1 MTETEDRPFDENEWT
16 AEERQRFAR
25 LAAHRIPPTELKQR
39 TLRALRERGH
49 FARHRPST
57 GLVVG
62 GLVAAAA
69 VFAAGAAVGYAAAGR
84 QSAAV
89 RAVPVSLAANRGSAA
104 APLDSTANTPA
115 TRHVVWY

>member
-1 MTETEDRPFDENEWT
+1 MMHNEDRPFDENEWT
-16 AEERQRFAR
+16 AEERGQFAR
-25 LAAHRIPPTELKQR
+25 LSTHRVPPAELKRR

-49 FARHRPST
+49 FGRHGPST

-69 VFAAGAAVGYAAAGR
+69 VFAAGAAVGFAAANH
-84 QSAAV
+84 QSTTV
-89 RAVPVSLAANRGSAA
+89 RTVPVSFAANRATAA
-104 APLDSTANTPA
+104 IDSTSNTPA